1 MLIFSEKNLM
11 YQIFHIF
18 VSFLSLISSYFYLYL
33 ASFRMIPNIYD
44 FSNFMIA
51 SDAIESIFLLYII
64 LQFFKSFAPEGGG
77 DLVKP
82 IR

>member
-1 MLIFSEKNLM
+1 
-11 YQIFHIF
+11 
-18 VSFLSLISSYFYLYL
+18 
-33 ASFRMIPNIYD
+33 MIPNIYD